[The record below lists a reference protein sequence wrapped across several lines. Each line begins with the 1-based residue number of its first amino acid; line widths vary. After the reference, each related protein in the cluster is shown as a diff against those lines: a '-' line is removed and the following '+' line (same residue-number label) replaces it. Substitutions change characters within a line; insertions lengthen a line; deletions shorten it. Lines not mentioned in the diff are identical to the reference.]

1 MDERLAAPF
10 PYNGG
15 KRRWAADVWARFG
28 DDRVVYLEPFCGSMA
43 ILLANPRPCRREI
56 VCDMSPHIAN
66 FWRAV
71 KADPDAVA
79 FHADYPT
86 IHHDL
91 RARHAWLARWAEEN
105 GERVLE
111 DPEHCDAKAAGW
123 WAWGK
128 SHWIGGMFPTDP
140 PRDTRPHVAGRI
152 GAQGVSMHR
161 SDSIPHVGNV
171 VSGRGV
177 SMERIGLEKGVPNG
191 ARLAPWMRRLAERL
205 AGVIVLRRPW
215 ASCVTN
221 PMLTDKEPVA
231 VFLDPPYLT
240 SGRSGGLYGSDAAG
254 GSDDAAREAYGWA
267 VERGGDPRLRVAYCC
282 REGDFPVPDG
292 WTALTRGFMGVRLAE
307 RRRRRDLLMFSPHCV
322 DVGLFK

>member
-15 KRRWAADVWARFG
+15 KRRWAADVWVRFG

-43 ILLANPRPCRREI
+43 ILLANPKPCRREI

-123 WAWGK
+123 WAWGEEPLDRRDVPDR
-128 SHWIGGMFPTDP
+128 SAARHPAARRGPHRCGG
-140 PRDTRPHVAGRI
+140 HEAGGVEGAGGVADAAVRL
-152 GAQGVSMHR
+152 
-161 SDSIPHVGNV
+161 SD
-171 VSGRGV
+171 
-177 SMERIGLEKGVPNG
+177 
-191 ARLAPWMRRLAERL
+191 
-205 AGVIVLRRPW
+205 
-215 ASCVTN
+215 
-221 PMLTDKEPVA
+221 
-231 VFLDPPYLT
+231 
-240 SGRSGGLYGSDAAG
+240 GGLRALPLPRRSPAWPGCEEVKRHAAKVAWAG
-254 GSDDAAREAYGWA
+254 FREAF
-267 VERGGDPRLRVAYCC
+267 GG
-282 REGDFPVPDG
+282 
-292 WTALTRGFMGVRLAE
+292 
-307 RRRRRDLLMFSPHCV
+307 
-322 DVGLFK
+322 

>member
-43 ILLANPRPCRREI
+43 ILLANPKPCRREI

-91 RARHAWLARWAEEN
+91 RARHAWLVRWAEEN

-152 GAQGVSMHR
+152 GAADMKR
-161 SDSIPHVGNV
+161 
-171 VSGRGV
+171 
-177 SMERIGLEKGVPNG
+177 
-191 ARLAPWMRRLAERL
+191 AEWREL
-205 AGVIVLRRPW
+205 VASRMPPSAFLTAGF
-215 ASCVTN
+215 
-221 PMLTDKEPVA
+221 EPYRYPD
-231 VFLDPPYLT
+231 DPPAWP
-240 SGRSGGLYGSDAAG
+240 GCEEVKRHAAKVAWAG
-254 GSDDAAREAYGWA
+254 FREAF
-267 VERGGDPRLRVAYCC
+267 GG
-282 REGDFPVPDG
+282 
-292 WTALTRGFMGVRLAE
+292 
-307 RRRRRDLLMFSPHCV
+307 
-322 DVGLFK
+322 